1 MSDLKQGMRQKAQEL
16 GIDLIG
22 FGAKERFAA
31 LEPRHNPF
39 TIFPEGETVILVG
52 QMIPRGA
59 IRGLE
64 EGTNTGDYGSFGY
77 SWLDNQFLA
86 QSTYDIVRFLEDDG
100 WEACPIFPNPLS
112 TGGWGVPVAE
122 GREPPNVTPDF
133 DYAAVACGLGE
144 VGFSGEILTPRF
156 GPRQRFALVLTDA
169 PMDADP
175 LLEAPVC
182 IRCGKCAQVCPLHA
196 LDADGAETLHICGRE
211 MPVAGQNLDLCAR
224 CANGATAE
232 KLVTQDRAPTDRNI
246 YSSRGAVSAFGRV
259 DRLAALCTRTC
270 IHAMEEAR
278 AVENLFEQNFRKRD
292 AWGKNEFGEAVAV
305 AKGGKQ

>member
-1 MSDLKQGMRQKAQEL
+1 VSGV
-16 GIDLIG
+16 G
-22 FGAKERFAA
+22 
-31 LEPRHNPF
+31 EPV
-39 TIFPEGETVILVG
+39 E
-52 QMIPRGA
+52 
-59 IRGLE
+59 
-64 EGTNTGDYGSFGY
+64 
-77 SWLDNQFLA
+77 
-86 QSTYDIVRFLEDDG
+86 
-100 WEACPIFPNPLS
+100 
-112 TGGWGVPVAE
+112 
-122 GREPPNVTPDF
+122 PDF
-133 DYAAVACGLGE
+133 GWVAVACGLGE

-169 PMDADP
+169 LMEADT

-196 LDADGAETLHICGRE
+196 LDADGAETLRICGRE

-224 CANGATAE
+224 CTNGATAE

-278 AVENLFEQNFRKRD
+278 AVENLFEQSFRKRD
-292 AWGKNEFGEAVAV
+292 AWGKNEFGEAVAE
-305 AKGGKQ
+305 GGKQ